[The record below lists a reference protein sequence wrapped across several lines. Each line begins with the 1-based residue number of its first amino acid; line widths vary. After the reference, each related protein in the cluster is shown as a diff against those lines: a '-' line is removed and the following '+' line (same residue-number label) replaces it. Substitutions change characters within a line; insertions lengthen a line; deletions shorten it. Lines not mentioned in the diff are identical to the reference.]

1 MVSLVK
7 KGRVW
12 IVLVVLAIGSMS
24 FADYYFDI
32 SKNIDIF
39 SSLFKEVNTFY
50 VDDVEPSKLMRTC
63 IDGMLKT
70 LDPFTNYFSESQI
83 ENARIQQGGKFG
95 GLGID
100 IEIMNGFPV
109 ITSVTQGQ
117 PADKNGLKVG
127 DVIKGI
133 DGNATEKRTKEEI
146 NKILIGEP
154 KSKVTLQVERKTSLF
169 DTKQQSYVIER
180 EEIQETNVPFYGMV
194 SPEVGCIK
202 LKIFNEHA
210 GKDVKQAFDSLKRAN
225 PDMKGVILDLR
236 GNPGGL
242 LHEAVNIVNIFVAK
256 DQLVVTTKGK
266 VDEWNSS
273 FKTLDE
279 PSDTKI
285 PIVIIANSGSASA
298 SEIVSGTIQDLD
310 RGVIIGQR
318 TYGKGLVQ
326 ITRNLSYNT
335 MLKVTTAKYYIPT
348 GRCIQAINYAER
360 NPDGSVKHIPD
371 SLKVAFKTM
380 NKGRTVYDG
389 GGIDPD
395 FQLPKPEQT
404 KLVDALVSKN
414 YIFEY
419 ATNYAI
425 LHPAIED
432 PAKFKLSDK
441 DFSDFVAY
449 VKSKD
454 LNYKTESEEK
464 LDALKDA
471 STEEKYFDA
480 LKEQYEVIKKKIA
493 HDKEQDIIKNKKEIV
508 TLIENEIAGR
518 YYYAYGRV
526 KKSYQNDDEVSK
538 AIEIINNPTEY
549 NDLLSAKKE

>member
-1 MVSLVK
+1 M
-7 KGRVW
+7 
-12 IVLVVLAIGSMS
+12 
-24 FADYYFDI
+24 
-32 SKNIDIF
+32 
-39 SSLFKEVNTFY
+39 
-50 VDDVEPSKLMRTC
+50 
-63 IDGMLKT
+63 
-70 LDPFTNYFSESQI
+70 
-83 ENARIQQGGKFG
+83 
-95 GLGID
+95 
-100 IEIMNGFPV
+100 
-109 ITSVTQGQ
+109 
-117 PADKNGLKVG
+117 G

-133 DGNATEKRTKEEI
+133 DGNPTEKRTKEEV

-154 KSKVTLQVERKTSLF
+154 KTKVTLQIERKTSLF
-169 DTKQQSYVIER
+169 DTKQQSFLIAR

-210 GKDVKQAFDSLKRAN
+210 GRDVKQAFDSLKRATPN
-225 PDMKGVILDLR
+225 MKGIILDLR

-242 LHEAVNIVNIFVAK
+242 LNEAVNIVNIFVSK
-256 DQLVVTTKGK
+256 NQLVVNTRGK
-266 VDEWNSS
+266 VDEWNNT
-273 FKTLDE
+273 FKTVDE
-279 PSDTKI
+279 PSDTAI

-298 SEIVSGTIQDLD
+298 SEIVSGTIQDYD

-360 NPDGSVKHIPD
+360 NADGSVKHIPD
-371 SLKVAFKTM
+371 SLKVAFKTI

-395 FQLPKPEQT
+395 LQLTLPEAS
-404 KLVDALVSKN
+404 KLVDKLISQN
-414 YIFEY
+414 YIFEF
-419 ATNYAI
+419 ATTYSI
-425 LHPAIED
+425 LHTSIDD
-432 PAKFKLSDK
+432 PAKFRLSDK
-441 DFSDFVAY
+441 DFDDFVAY

-454 LNYKTESEEK
+454 LSYKTESEEK

-480 LKEQYEVIKKKIA
+480 LKEQYETIKKKLA
-493 HDKEQDIIKNKKEIV
+493 HDKGQDIIKNKSEIV
-508 TLIENEIAGR
+508 TLLENEIAGR

-526 KKSYQNDDEVSK
+526 KKGNQNDIEVAK
-538 AIEIINNPTEY
+538 AIELINNPTKY
-549 NDLLSAKKE
+549 NELLTAKK

>member
-1 MVSLVK
+1 M
-7 KGRVW
+7 
-12 IVLVVLAIGSMS
+12 LVVVAIGSMS

-70 LDPFTNYFSESQI
+70 LDPFTNYYSESQI

-95 GLGID
+95 GLGVD

-109 ITSVTQGQ
+109 ITSVTEGQ
-117 PADKNGLKVG
+117 PADKNGIKVG

-133 DGNATEKRTKEEI
+133 DGNPTEKRNKEEI

-154 KSKVTLQVERKTSLF
+154 KTKVTLQIERRISLF
-169 DTKQQSYVIER
+169 DTQQKSFLLER

-194 SPEVGCIK
+194 SPEVGLIK

-210 GKDVKQAFDSLKRAN
+210 ARDVKHAFDSLKRAN
-225 PDMKGVILDLR
+225 PDMQGVVLDLR

-242 LHEAVNIVNIFVAK
+242 LTEAVNIVNIFVNK
-256 DQLVVTTKGK
+256 DELVVTTKGK
-266 VDEWNSS
+266 IDEWNNT
-273 FKTLDE
+273 FKTQDE
-279 PSDTKI
+279 PSDAKI
-285 PIVIIANSGSASA
+285 PLVIIANSSSASA
-298 SEIVSGTIQDLD
+298 SEIVSGTIQDYD

-335 MLKVTTAKYYIPT
+335 MLKVTIAKYYIPT

-360 NPDGSVKHIPD
+360 NADGSVKHVPD
-371 SLKVAFKTM
+371 SLKVAFKTL

-395 FQLPKPEQT
+395 LQLPKPEDS
-404 KLVDALVSKN
+404 KLVDALVSKD
-414 YIFEY
+414 YIFDF
-419 ATNYAI
+419 ATT
-425 LHPAIED
+425 
-432 PAKFKLSDK
+432 KFHLTDK
-441 DFSDFVAY
+441 DFDDFVAF

-454 LNYKTESEEK
+454 LSYKTESEEK
-464 LDALKDA
+464 LDALKEA
-471 STEEKYFDA
+471 STDEKYFDA
-480 LKEQYEVIKKKIA
+480 LKEQYEIIKKKLA
-493 HDKEQDIIKNKKEIV
+493 HDKEQDLAKNKKEIL
-508 TLIENEIAGR
+508 TLLENEIAGR

-526 KKSYQNDDEVSK
+526 KKGNQNDSEVAK
-538 AIEIINNPTEY
+538 AIELIGNPTEY
-549 NDLLSAKKE
+549 NELLASKK

>member
-1 MVSLVK
+1 MTTLK
-7 KGRVW
+7 KGRGW
-12 IVLVVLAIGSMS
+12 ILLAVIAIGSMS
-24 FADYYFDI
+24 FADYYFEI

-39 SSLFKEVNTFY
+39 STLFREVNTFY
-50 VDDVEPSKLMRTC
+50 VDDLEPSKLMRTC

-109 ITSVTQGQ
+109 ITSVTEGQ

-133 DGNATEKRTKEEI
+133 DGNPTEKRTKEEI

-154 KSKVTLQVERKTSLF
+154 KTKVTLQIERKTSLF
-169 DTKQQSYVIER
+169 DTRQQSFLIER

-194 SPEVGCIK
+194 TPQVGCIK

-210 GKDVKQAFDSLKRAN
+210 GKDVKHAFDSLKRAN
-225 PDMKGVILDLR
+225 PDMKGMILDLR

-242 LHEAVNIVNIFVAK
+242 LNEAVNIVNIFEPK
-256 DQLVVTTKGK
+256 DKLVVTTKGK
-266 VDEWNSS
+266 VDEWNNT

-279 PSDTKI
+279 PSDTAI
-285 PIVIIANSGSASA
+285 PLVIITNSGSASA
-298 SEIVSGTIQDLD
+298 SEIVSGTMQDYD

-360 NPDGSVKHIPD
+360 NADGSVKHIPD
-371 SLKVAFKTM
+371 SLKVAFKTV
-380 NKGRTVYDG
+380 NAKRTVYDG

-404 KLVDALVSKN
+404 KLVDALVKQN
-414 YIFEY
+414 YIFDF
-419 ATNYAI
+419 ATTYTI
-425 LHPAIED
+425 LHHSIDD
-432 PAKFKLSDK
+432 PAKFKLADK
-441 DFSDFVAY
+441 DFDDFVAF

-454 LNYKTESEEK
+454 LSYKTESEAK
-464 LDALKDA
+464 LDELKDA

-480 LKEQYEVIKKKIA
+480 LKDEYETIKKKLA
-493 HDKEQDIIKNKKEIV
+493 HDKAQDIIKNKKEIV
-508 TLIENEIAGR
+508 TLLENEIAGR

-526 KKSYQNDDEVSK
+526 KKSYQNDSEVTK
-538 AIEIINNPTEY
+538 AIELINNPTEY
-549 NDLLSAKKE
+549 SELLSAKK

>member
-1 MVSLVK
+1 MTIFK
-7 KGRVW
+7 KGRIW
-12 IVLVVLAIGSMS
+12 ILLLVIVIGSMS
-24 FADYYFDI
+24 FADYYFEI

-39 SSLFKEVNTFY
+39 SSLFREVNTFY

-95 GLGID
+95 GLGVD

-117 PADKNGLKVG
+117 PADKGGLKVG
-127 DVIKGI
+127 DIIKGI
-133 DGNATEKRTKEEI
+133 DGNPTEKRTKEDV

-154 KSKVTLQVERKTSLF
+154 KTKVTLQIERKTSLF
-169 DTKQQSYVIER
+169 DSKQQSFVIER

-194 SPEVGCIK
+194 APEVGCIK

-210 GKDVKQAFDSLKRAN
+210 AKDVKHAFDSLKRAN
-225 PDMKGVILDLR
+225 PGMKGIILDLR

-242 LHEAVNIVNIFVAK
+242 LNEAVSIVNIFESRDK
-256 DQLVVTTKGK
+256 LVVTTKGK
-266 VDEWNSS
+266 VDEWNQV
-273 FKTLDE
+273 FKTVDE
-279 PSDTKI
+279 PSDTSI

-298 SEIVSGTIQDLD
+298 SEIVSGTIQDYD

-360 NPDGSVKHIPD
+360 NADGSVKHIPD
-371 SLKVAFKTM
+371 SLKVAFKTV

-395 FQLPKPEQT
+395 LHLPKPEES
-404 KLVDALVSKN
+404 KLVDKLISQN
-414 YIFEY
+414 YIFDF
-419 ATNYAI
+419 ATTYTI
-425 LHPAIED
+425 LHNSIDDA
-432 PAKFKLSDK
+432 AKFRLSDK
-441 DFSDFVAY
+441 DFDDFVAY

-454 LNYKTESEEK
+454 LSYKTESEEK
-464 LDALKDA
+464 LDELKDA

-480 LKEQYEVIKKKIA
+480 LKDEYETIKKKLA
-493 HDKEQDIIKNKKEIV
+493 HDKEQDIIKNKKEII
-508 TLIENEIAGR
+508 TLLENEIAGR

-526 KKSYQNDDEVSK
+526 KKSNENDPEVSK
-538 AIEIINNPTEY
+538 AIELINNPTEY
-549 NDLLSAKKE
+549 SELLSAKK